1 MALKKFL
8 IPFVLTSLA
17 GHALLLALTTRIDM
31 SGETQPE
38 KVITVELKDA
48 RESGSREPP
57 HREKAPPQ
65 SMRAAVRFSEDAA
78 ELHNPGGPY
87 DAYLRTVR
95 RKIEE
100 IWSYPPE
107 AVSRK
112 REGDAVIR
120 FTIDAR
126 GALASCRLL
135 STSGSP
141 LLDRGTLDVIRTA
154 APFAPLPEAFNLAR
168 LHVTATF
175 SYRLGE

>member
-1 MALKKFL
+1 MTLKKFL

-31 SGETQPE
+31 SGGPQEE
-38 KVITVELKDA
+38 RVITVDLKEA
-48 RESGSREPP
+48 
-57 HREKAPPQ
+57 REKALQEAPERKKPSPSPAQ
-65 SMRAAVRFSEDAA
+65 STARLREDAA
-78 ELHNPGGPY
+78 ELQKPSGPY
-87 DAYLRTVR
+87 DAYLLTVR
-95 RKIEE
+95 EKIEV
-100 IWSYPPE
+100 IWNYPPE
-107 AVSRK
+107 AISRK

-126 GALASCRLL
+126 GALAGCRLL

-154 APFAPLPEAFNLAR
+154 APFAPLPEAFNLSR

-175 SYRLGE
+175 SYRLDE